1 MKQSGSFHAIL
12 PFLPVAVA
20 FVFVFYGLRPFSR
33 VRNVEKLRPI
43 AESVVTAS
51 GLDVNLILAVVTKE
65 SGGDPSARS
74 SVNALGLMQL
84 KIAAATD
91 AAARLGIA
99 APTETDLL
107 DPAMNLKLG
116 SMYLK
121 ILVDRYGGAVDVAL
135 AGYLKGPE
143 WVASRGGVSG
153 VRGILKKP
161 GDVSTYVHRILE
173 LSEKLKARK
182 NA

>member
-1 MKQSGSFHAIL
+1 ML
-12 PFLPVAVA
+12 PFLPVAAA
-20 FVFVFYGLRPFSR
+20 FVLVFYGLRPFSR

-43 AESVVTAS
+43 AESAVSAS

-84 KIAAATD
+84 RIAAATD

-99 APTETDLL
+99 PPTETDLL
-107 DPAMNLKLG
+107 DPILNLKLG

-121 ILVDRYGGAVDVAL
+121 ILSDRYGGAIDVAL

-143 WVASRGGVSG
+143 WVNRVGGIDG
-153 VRGILKKP
+153 VRRILKQP
-161 GDVSTYVHRILE
+161 GDVATYVNRILE
-173 LSEKLKARK
+173 LAEKLKARK